1 MMKKCLLVAV
11 GLAAWIGFG
20 AVEVGGL
27 PAWEFADTE
36 VSTNVPFAFP
46 QVNVK
51 HFFLSMELAGTP
63 SNNVQVAF
71 GRDANTNGVLEVE
84 EAGFAIG
91 WDCGEWRV
99 RGCLGSLEGLGGLE
113 ERPSEELNRR
123 NSAFDNRLRPTDF
136 DGFVGQEKI
145 RDRLMLAVKAAK
157 DRGESLDHVLFSG
170 PPGLG
175 KTTLSYILGEAMGVN
190 VKTTSGPVITKP
202 GDLAGLLTSL
212 EPGDIVFIDE
222 IHRLAKTVEEYLYS
236 AMEDYAI
243 DIVLDQGPNARSV
256 RLDLPHFTL
265 VGATTRIGLIAA
277 PLRERFGLV
286 NRLSYYEP
294 KELAEIVKRSAAKL
308 GVDIDEAGAL
318 EISRRARGT
327 PRIANNLLKRVRDY
341 AQVKAG
347 NFITGEVAKESLELL
362 EIDPHGLDE
371 MDRKILETICVKFG
385 GGPVG
390 LSTIAVSVGEEPD
403 TIEEAYEP
411 FLIMEGYLERTPK
424 GRVASALAYQTLG
437 LNPPNI

>member
-1 MMKKCLLVAV
+1 M
-11 GLAAWIGFG
+11 
-20 AVEVGGL
+20 AVER
-27 PAWEFADTE
+27 E
-36 VSTNVPFAFP
+36 
-46 QVNVK
+46 
-51 HFFLSMELAGTP
+51 
-63 SNNVQVAF
+63 
-71 GRDANTNGVLEVE
+71 
-84 EAGFAIG
+84 
-91 WDCGEWRV
+91 C
-99 RGCLGSLEGLGGLE
+99 
-113 ERPSEELNRR
+113 EELNRR
-123 NSAFDNRLRPTDF
+123 NNAFDNKLRPTDF

-175 KTTLSYILGEAMGVN
+175 KTTLSYILGEAMGVH

-256 RLDLPHFTL
+256 RLDLPRFTL

-294 KELAEIVKRSAAKL
+294 DQLAEIVERSAAKL
-308 GVDIDEAGAL
+308 GVDIDDAGAL
-318 EISRRARGT
+318 EIARRSRGT
-327 PRIANNLLKRVRDY
+327 PRIANNLLRRVRDY
-341 AQVKAG
+341 AQVRAG
-347 NFITGEVAKESLELL
+347 NFITGKVAADALGLL

-411 FLIMEGYLERTPK
+411 FLIMEGYLERPPN
-424 GRVASALAYQTLG
+424 GRVAPALAYGRLG
-437 LNPPNI
+437 LNPET

>member
-1 MMKKCLLVAV
+1 M
-11 GLAAWIGFG
+11 
-20 AVEVGGL
+20 
-27 PAWEFADTE
+27 P
-36 VSTNVPFAFP
+36 
-46 QVNVK
+46 
-51 HFFLSMELAGTP
+51 
-63 SNNVQVAF
+63 
-71 GRDANTNGVLEVE
+71 
-84 EAGFAIG
+84 
-91 WDCGEWRV
+91 GERT
-99 RGCLGSLEGLGGLE
+99 SA
-113 ERPSEELNRR
+113 ELNRA
-123 NSAFDNRLRPTDF
+123 NTAFDNKLRPSDF
-136 DGFVGQEKI
+136 SGFVGQAKI
-145 RDRLMLAVKAAK
+145 RDRLMLAVQAAK

-175 KTTLSYILGEAMGVN
+175 KTTLSYILGEAMGVR

-222 IHRLAKTVEEYLYS
+222 IHRMAKTVEEYLYS

-243 DIVLDQGPNARSV
+243 DIMIDQGPNARSV
-256 RLDLPHFTL
+256 RLELPRFTL

-277 PLRERFGLV
+277 PLRARFGLV
-286 NRLSYYEP
+286 NRLNYYSPE
-294 KELAEIVKRSAAKL
+294 ELAEIVTRSAAKL
-308 GVDIDEAGAL
+308 GVDVDAAGAA
-318 EISRRARGT
+318 EIARRSRGT
-327 PRIANNLLKRVRDY
+327 PRIANNLLRRVRDY

-347 NFITGEVAKESLELL
+347 NFITGEVARDALSLL

-371 MDRKILETICVKFG
+371 MDRKVLEAICVKFG

-424 GRVASALAYQTLG
+424 GRVATAKAYQRLG
-437 LNPPNI
+437 LEKA

>member
-1 MMKKCLLVAV
+1 M
-11 GLAAWIGFG
+11 
-20 AVEVGGL
+20 
-27 PAWEFADTE
+27 
-36 VSTNVPFAFP
+36 S
-46 QVNVK
+46 
-51 HFFLSMELAGTP
+51 
-63 SNNVQVAF
+63 
-71 GRDANTNGVLEVE
+71 
-84 EAGFAIG
+84 AI
-91 WDCGEWRV
+91 RA
-99 RGCLGSLEGLGGLE
+99 
-113 ERPSEELNRR
+113 SEELNRA
-123 NSAFDNRLRPTDF
+123 NNAFDNRLRPVDF
-136 DGFVGQEKI
+136 DGFVGQSKI
-145 RDRLMLAVKAAK
+145 RDRLMLAVQAAK

-175 KTTLSYILGEAMGVN
+175 KTTLSYILGEAMGVH

-222 IHRLAKTVEEYLYS
+222 IHRMAKTVEEYLYS

-243 DIVLDQGPNARSV
+243 DIMIDQGPNARSV
-256 RLDLPHFTL
+256 RLELPRFTL

-277 PLRERFGLV
+277 PLRARFGLV
-286 NRLSYYEP
+286 NRLNYYLP
-294 KELAEIVKRSAAKL
+294 DELAEIVTRSAAKL
-308 GVDIDEAGAL
+308 GVDIDAGGAA
-318 EISRRARGT
+318 EIARRARGT
-327 PRIANNLLKRVRDY
+327 PRIANNLLRRVRDY

-347 NFITGEVAKESLELL
+347 NFITGDVARDSLSLL

-371 MDRKILETICVKFG
+371 MDRKVLETICVKFG

-424 GRVASALAYQTLG
+424 GRVATPLAYSRLG
-437 LNPPNI
+437 LEDERKH